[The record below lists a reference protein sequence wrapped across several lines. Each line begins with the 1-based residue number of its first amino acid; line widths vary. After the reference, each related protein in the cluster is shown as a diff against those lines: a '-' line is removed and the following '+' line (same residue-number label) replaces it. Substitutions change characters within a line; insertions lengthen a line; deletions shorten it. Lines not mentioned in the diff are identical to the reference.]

1 MKFTISKTI
10 KEEIELPKYW
20 QSASCYHTAMDDK
33 SALELDLKNT
43 AIKKVHLSTATVC
56 GVEEISEEDFNSRL
70 EEIKLILN
78 L

>member
-1 MKFTISKTI
+1 MKITINKTI

-33 SALELDLKNT
+33 SALELDLKNPT
-43 AIKKVHLSTATVC
+43 IKLVYISTATCC
-56 GVEEISEEDFNSRL
+56 GVTEITEEDFNLRL
-70 EEIKLILN
+70 NEIKQILN

>member
-10 KEEIELPKYW
+10 KEDIELPKYW

-33 SALELDLKNT
+33 SALELDLRNT

-56 GVEEISEEDFNSRL
+56 GVEEITEEDFNLRL
-70 EEIKLILN
+70 NEIKQILN

>member
-70 EEIKLILN
+70 EELKLILN

>member
-1 MKFTISKTI
+1 MKITINKTI

-33 SALELDLKNT
+33 SALELDLRNT

-56 GVEEISEEDFNSRL
+56 GIEEITEEDFNLRL
-70 EEIKLILN
+70 NEIKQILN

>member
-1 MKFTISKTI
+1 MKITINKTI

-33 SALELDLKNT
+33 SALELDLRNT
-43 AIKKVHLSTATVC
+43 AIKKVHLSTATCC
-56 GVEEISEEDFNSRL
+56 GVTEITEEDFNLRL
-70 EEIKLILN
+70 NEIKQILN